1 MSEHDSFIDEVT
13 EEVRR
18 DQLYAMFRKYGW
30 IAIAGVV
37 LLVGGAAVN
46 EWMKARSEAEA
57 RAFGDAISLA
67 IKDTDPSRRATD
79 LAAIDPQGKTGRE
92 GILGLLVAS
101 QAQAAGDTAT
111 SVARLKAVAADTKLA
126 PIYRQLAQMK
136 MLMVA
141 GADLPQA
148 DRDAILAEVT
158 APGAPYRPVAL
169 ELQALSLL
177 DAGQTDAAA
186 ALLGKIAQDAEA
198 TAAEKSRVN
207 ALLTAL
213 GKPPVESAAP
223 ADAAPATTDAAPTS
237 TTAP

>member
-30 IAIAGVV
+30 IAISGVV

-57 RAFGDAISLA
+57 RAVGDAIRLA
-67 IKDTDPSRRATD
+67 IKDTDPAKRAD
-79 LAAIDPQGKTGRE
+79 GRPAIDPQGKTGRE

-237 TTAP
+237 TSAP